1 MLHIGGGY
9 VQLKVAVCEDEK
21 ITSEYLCE
29 QISEIK
35 LEYIIETYLSG
46 EELLLSDTIYDIIF
60 LELYS

>member
-1 MLHIGGGY
+1 MVECYILGGGY

-35 LEYIIETYLSG
+35 PEYIIETYLSG
-46 EELLLSDTIYDIIF
+46 EELL
-60 LELYS
+60 

>member
-1 MLHIGGGY
+1 MIFCMVECYILGGGY

-35 LEYIIETYLSG
+35 PEYIIETYLSG
-46 EELLLSDTIYDIIF
+46 EGGPGKLGK
-60 LELYS
+60 